1 MQTHSAV
8 LTTATACH
16 GGFGVILPRDKVLLQ
31 ESSLQLH
38 EVGKE
43 NGPSL
48 SLTNWVSEAWGGLP
62 SRFVGR

>member
-8 LTTATACH
+8 LTTAIACH

-48 SLTNWVSEAWGGLP
+48 SNQLGK
-62 SRFVGR
+62 